1 MPPGGV
7 LDTSNDEPSS
17 CVHAMDHPGSTS
29 PTYMGTALGMR
40 LLHTSDWHL
49 LKPIARRDRTDEYRA
64 VLDEVVAIAEDEGVD
79 LVVHSGDL
87 FDRAIPSPE
96 AIHLALSTLVRLTD
110 GGRRPVVVVAGN
122 HDSPRLFEALA
133 PVLLPL
139 GVHLVGDARPPGQ
152 GGTLEFTTP
161 GGEVVVSCIP
171 YVPQG
176 KVVDFMDE
184 PGKAHATF
192 AQRMQAIVEA
202 HRTHVRS
209 RAGNAVTILA
219 SHFTLDGVKVQGG
232 QGPTGMKELTLG
244 KVFAVT
250 PAAVNHDFSYV
261 ALGHIHLPQDIP
273 GPGAGAYAGSL
284 LQLDFGEA
292 GEEKRVLVVE
302 AEPGRPASVRSVPLA
317 SGRKLRRA
325 EGTWEDLVDRTDL
338 DESWLDLTI
347 HTTGPPGPEVVD
359 EWSRR
364 FGRAVKI
371 RAEYP
376 TEAGDDQVR
385 ISGRSIDDLYAE
397 YHRLTY
403 GEPEEELITL
413 VGDVWEEAER

>member
-1 MPPGGV
+1 
-7 LDTSNDEPSS
+7 
-17 CVHAMDHPGSTS
+17 
-29 PTYMGTALGMR
+29 MR
-40 LLHTSDWHL
+40 FLHTSDWHL

-64 VLDEVVAIAEDEGVD
+64 VLDEVVAIAEDEGAD

-96 AIHLALSTLVRLTD
+96 AIHLALSTLVRLAD

-139 GVHLVGDARPPGQ
+139 GVHLVGDARPPGR
-152 GGTLEFTTP
+152 GGVLEFATP
-161 GGEVVVSCIP
+161 GGKAMVSCVP
-171 YVPQG
+171 YVPQS

-184 PGKAHATF
+184 PGTVHANF
-192 AQRMQAIVEA
+192 AQRMQAIIEA
-202 HRTHVRS
+202 HRAHVRP
-209 RAGNAVTILA
+209 RAGDAVTILA
-219 SHFTLDGVKVQGG
+219 SHLTLDGVKVQGG
-232 QGPTGMKELTLG
+232 KGPTGMKELTLG

-292 GEEKRVLVVE
+292 GEEKRVLVID
-302 AEPGRPASVRSVPLA
+302 AEPGRPATVRSFPLA
-317 SGRKLRRA
+317 SGRELRRV
-325 EGTWEDLVDRTDL
+325 EGPWEDLVGRTDL
-338 DESWLDLTI
+338 DECWLDLTI

-359 EWSRR
+359 EWGRR

-376 TEAGDDQVR
+376 TEVGGDQVR
-385 ISGRSIDDLYAE
+385 VSGRSIDDLYAE
-397 YHRLTY
+397 YHRLVH
-403 GEPEEELITL
+403 GEPGEGLMAL
-413 VGDVWEEAER
+413 VREVLEEAER